1 MTRRVFKEEA
11 ELVDRSF
18 FWQSERDAADQP
30 LLEGLPPPA
39 CILFETGK
47 AVAAALAFG
56 LLLGALIQWTGL
68 R

>member
-11 ELVDRSF
+11 KLVDRLF
-18 FWQSERDAADQP
+18 GQSERDAADQQP
-30 LLEGLPPPA
+30 LEGLPPPA

-56 LLLGALIQWTGL
+56 LFLGALIQWTGL